1 MKKLLPI
8 IILFLIL
15 GCSDEKFIE
24 PSFIVDVPI
33 SLKIKE
39 KVGIKTESII
49 VSDEVKINV
58 KLPYSGKY
66 RIKIRD
72 IDNEL
77 VSHEIINANEGDNLL
92 KAYVKTLSKSSYVI
106 QLTDFN
112 HEVLGTETIV
122 VN

>member
-8 IILFLIL
+8 IILLLIL

-77 VSHEIINANEGDNLL
+77 VSNEIINANEGDNLL
-92 KAYVKTLSKSSYVI
+92 KVYVKTLSKSSYVI